1 MSILTH
7 VWALAGYI
15 LPFLFV
21 LSLVIFFHELGHF
34 LIGRWC
40 GVKVDTFSLGF
51 GPELFG
57 FNDRYG
63 THWRVA
69 AFPLGGYVKFHGDAN
84 GASMTDEA
92 ALTAMPPGERAVSFI
107 AQKVWKRAAIVAA
120 GPLANFLLAIVIFTG
135 IFYVNG
141 RAILLPMVDG
151 IAAGSAAE
159 AAGFQLGDRI
169 VSIDGIK
176 VDSFEDMQRMVQTAS
191 DTELVFGIERGGKLV
206 ELVAT
211 PRRREVVTPF
221 GTTRVGVLGVQ
232 SKSKPENW
240 HVQDYDFVGSVKLA
254 GSETWYVVAR
264 TGSYLKGWVA
274 GQESTDQLSGPIR
287 IAEVSGAMAKIG
299 LAALLNL
306 AAILSISV
314 GMLNLFPIPLLDGGH
329 LLYYAVEAVR
339 GKAMNDKL
347 QQFGFKVGLMLVT
360 SLMVFATYNDI
371 LRLTRQWMHLEIG
384 RASRWD
390 TAEISVVAVSLK

>member
-1 MSILTH
+1 MSLLTQI
-7 VWALAGYI
+7 WALAGYI

-21 LSLVIFFHELGHF
+21 LSLVVFFHELGHF
-34 LIGRWC
+34 LVGRWC

-57 FNDRYG
+57 FNDRSG

-69 AFPLGGYVKFHGDAN
+69 AFPLGGYVRFHGEAN

-92 ALTAMPPGERAVSFI
+92 ALAAMPPGDRAVSFI

-169 VSIDGIK
+169 VSIGGIK
-176 VDSFEDMQRMVQTAS
+176 VDSFEDMQRIVQTAS
-191 DTELVFGIERGGKLV
+191 DTELVFSVERGGKLV

-211 PRRREVVTPF
+211 PRRRDVVTPF

-240 HVQDYDFVGSVKLA
+240 HVQNYDFVGSVKLA

-264 TGSYLKGWVA
+264 TGSYLKGLAA

-299 LAALLNL
+299 LSALLNL

-329 LLYYAVEAVR
+329 LVYYAVEAVR

-347 QQFGFKVGLMLVT
+347 QQFGFRVGLMLVT

-371 LRLTRQWMHLEIG
+371 LRLTRQWMHLG
-384 RASRWD
+384 
-390 TAEISVVAVSLK
+390 

>member
-1 MSILTH
+1 MSLLTQIW
-7 VWALAGYI
+7 VLTGYI

-21 LSLVIFFHELGHF
+21 LGLVVFFHEFGHF

-51 GPELFG
+51 GPELAG

-92 ALTAMPPGERAVSFI
+92 ALAAMPAGERAVSFV

-135 IFYVNG
+135 IFYLNG

-169 VSIDGIK
+169 VSIGGIK
-176 VDSFEDMQRMVQTAS
+176 VDSFEDMQRIVQTAS
-191 DTELVFGIERGGKLV
+191 DMELAFGIDRGGKLV
-206 ELVAT
+206 KLVAT
-211 PRRREVVTPF
+211 PRRRDVATPF

-240 HVQDYDFVGSVKLA
+240 HVQNYGFVDSVKLA
-254 GSETWYVVAR
+254 GAETWYVVAR
-264 TGSYLKGWVA
+264 TGSYLKGLIA
-274 GQESTDQLSGPIR
+274 GQESTEQLSGPIR
-287 IAEVSGAMAKIG
+287 IAEMSGAMAKVG

-371 LRLTRQWMHLEIG
+371 LRLTRQWMHLG
-384 RASRWD
+384 
-390 TAEISVVAVSLK
+390 